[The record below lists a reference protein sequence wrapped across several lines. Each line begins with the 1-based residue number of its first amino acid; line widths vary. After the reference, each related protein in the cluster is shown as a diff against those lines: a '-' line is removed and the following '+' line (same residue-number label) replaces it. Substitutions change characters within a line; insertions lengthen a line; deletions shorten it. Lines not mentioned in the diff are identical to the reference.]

1 MLRRGG
7 VARTACSAQL
17 TAKGKGKEGTS
28 NSKGD
33 GHNKVVGNGVV
44 DADSKDP
51 LLLAKTGRWK
61 QYFADQTSEFL
72 LSEWSQITLD
82 IIRRWET
89 ERACTASNI
98 HHRLKWTRRLRERH
112 ER

>member
-33 GHNKVVGNGVV
+33 GHNKQ
-44 DADSKDP
+44 
-51 LLLAKTGRWK
+51 GRW
-61 QYFADQTSEFL
+61 QWRS
-72 LSEWSQITLD
+72 
-82 IIRRWET
+82 R
-89 ERACTASNI
+89 C
-98 HHRLKWTRRLRERH
+98 
-112 ER
+112 